1 MVRTIGFRMLLSV
14 LRLQG
19 PLSAWTDKARLA
31 SSKRVVCRVRRATR
45 AAAPGWGTAGTKRQS
60 GWEDST
66 GARNARAGAR
76 RGRRRS
82 VRPRPGQKRARRGR
96 PVSRRRAARGRVA
109 YQLPAIV
116 STGLNVPRS
125 TL

>member
-31 SSKRVVCRVRRATR
+31 SSKRAACRVRHETHT
-45 AAAPGWGTAGTKRQS
+45 AAPGWRAAGAMRQS

-66 GARNARAGAR
+66 GAQNARARVRAEERFGS
-76 RGRRRS
+76 RS
-82 VRPRPGQKRARRGR
+82 L
-96 PVSRRRAARGRVA
+96 S
-109 YQLPAIV
+109 L
-116 STGLNVPRS
+116 SLS
-125 TL
+125 LS